1 MNKLQHLQFLGRLGN
16 HGRKRTAWTPAQ
28 LSGLALWLDA
38 ADVNTITLNGANV
51 SQWNDKSGNNRNV
64 SQTTASRQPAF
75 VANSL
80 NNNPIIAFDGTD
92 DTLVNPGAA
101 LIRNVGGASII
112 LVGRRRTDVASE
124 ATAVMIPTSAA
135 TRATILWRGVF
146 AGNTGVGTGG
156 RRLVTDSFQ
165 ALGTQPYTSNYEV
178 VISRFD
184 YANADL
190 RLFQNGTQT
199 GQRAFQ
205 TAGITEND
213 AGGLFVGA
221 NTVGSSTINLD
232 LAEIIIVHSAL
243 STEQRQLLEGYLAWK
258 WGLVHNLPSNH
269 PYIWDGSQFG
279 YTGGITDTDA
289 QTYIAGVEAA
299 DGQVLENAT
308 RIAIQNFIVGAKADG
323 IWDAIKSSVI
333 LAGARTLNGA
343 LVPLKG
349 TAPTNFN
356 FVSGDY
362 NRKTGLKGDGSTKYL
377 NSNRNINDDPQD
389 NNHISAYVSGLQT
402 DSVFGVLLGSEL
414 SAPTTLGVNISLSES
429 AARSRNGSAVARA
442 NGHLALGLHALTR
455 NNSSTFTYRV
465 NQLNTTH
472 STLSLATGA
481 DSYFVFRRNTTNPSY
496 TNARLAFYSI
506 GESLDLALL
515 DTRVTQLITELNNV
529 IP

>member
-1 MNKLQHLQFLGRLGN
+1 MSGAKKLKSKKGFTLLEVLLVIATIGILAAVVAVAINPARQISQVRNAERRAEINTIYKAIEQYLIDTGTYPAGITTTLQDICISGNTVNCVDLSVLTPNYLARIPIDPQGGSYRLAISPTNSRIIVSANAELGQSIAINNL
-16 HGRKRTAWTPAQ
+16 WTPAR
-28 LSGLALWLDA
+28 LSELALWLDA

-64 SQTTASRQPAF
+64 SQTTASRQPVF

-135 TRATILWRGVF
+135 SRATILWRSVT

-221 NTVGSSTINLD
+221 NAWGSSTLNLD

-258 WGLVHNLPSNH
+258 WGLQASLPLGH
-269 PYIWDGSQFG
+269 PYYNFPPSQ
-279 YTGGITDTDA
+279 
-289 QTYIAGVEAA
+289 
-299 DGQVLENAT
+299 
-308 RIAIQNFIVGAKADG
+308 
-323 IWDAIKSSVI
+323 
-333 LAGARTLNGA
+333 
-343 LVPLKG
+343 
-349 TAPTNFN
+349 
-356 FVSGDY
+356 
-362 NRKTGLKGDGSTKYL
+362 
-377 NSNRNINDDPQD
+377 
-389 NNHISAYVSGLQT
+389 
-402 DSVFGVLLGSEL
+402 
-414 SAPTTLGVNISLSES
+414 
-429 AARSRNGSAVARA
+429 
-442 NGHLALGLHALTR
+442 
-455 NNSSTFTYRV
+455 
-465 NQLNTTH
+465 
-472 STLSLATGA
+472 
-481 DSYFVFRRNTTNPSY
+481 
-496 TNARLAFYSI
+496 
-506 GESLDLALL
+506 
-515 DTRVTQLITELNNV
+515 
-529 IP
+529 